1 MTHLYF
7 NAYINLFVSFLT
19 QFQLGSLTLIGP
31 SKGGQ
36 FISVQVATK
45 LSNMLFL
52 IFSIKRQIYQNYLRR
67 NYSDYDENHDDYEKY
82 HDNYNNVLII
92 QNNYQPA
99 SIEDQQ

>member
-1 MTHLYF
+1 MSH
-7 NAYINLFVSFLT
+7 FLT

-45 LSNMLFL
+45 FSNMFVWSLASKDKY
-52 IFSIKRQIYQNYLRR
+52 ID
-67 NYSDYDENHDDYEKY
+67 SDYDQNHDDYEKHHEY
-82 HDNYNNVLII
+82 YNSMLRI
-92 QNNYQPA
+92 QPA

>member
-1 MTHLYF
+1 MSH
-7 NAYINLFVSFLT
+7 FLT

-36 FISVQVATK
+36 F
-45 LSNMLFL
+45 F
-52 IFSIKRQIYQNYLRR
+52 F